1 LLQAGVT
8 YDTSPVSKSDR
19 TADLPVDRQIQ
30 FAVGTQ
36 YQWSENARVGGAI
49 EYIDLGKAKID
60 NSSLQGEFDKNR
72 IVMFALNLGYQF

>member
-1 LLQAGVT
+1 MERKCQG
-8 YDTSPVSKSDR
+8 
-19 TADLPVDRQIQ
+19 
-30 FAVGTQ
+30 
-36 YQWSENARVGGAI
+36 WGAI